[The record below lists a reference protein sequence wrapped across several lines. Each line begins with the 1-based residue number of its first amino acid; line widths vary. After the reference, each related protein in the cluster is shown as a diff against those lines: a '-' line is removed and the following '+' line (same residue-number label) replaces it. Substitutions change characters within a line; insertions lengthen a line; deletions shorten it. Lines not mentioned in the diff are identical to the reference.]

1 MQLVLTWRLRLHPLA
16 QDRPGAGPEQALSA
30 QLDAGGAGKDKF
42 RLKASFQN
50 KHAGGAPTWPKL
62 ALNAINPICLHG
74 SHIHSPSAFKSPP
87 LAWA

>member
-62 ALNAINPICLHG
+62 ALNAIKKERKKVIRP
-74 SHIHSPSAFKSPP
+74 
-87 LAWA
+87 WASVEDAES